1 MSKRTPL
8 LLNYAL
14 CFVLAAFFGLV
25 AVFSLRANNLEAVRL
40 RDRVLEVDK
49 NNGDVEKALRE
60 LQKYTYAHMHTDLA
74 TNTNVYPPIQLKYR
88 YDRLVTAEKQR
99 VEAIMAKVYTDAQA
113 ECERQNPTDFSG
125 RNRVPCVEAYVTS
138 HKVAEQRINPDL
150 YKFDF
155 ASPVWSPD
163 LAGISL
169 VLAGVFAAM
178 GGFALL
184 LRTWL
189 KDRFI

>member
-1 MSKRTPL
+1 MSKHTSPF
-8 LLNYAL
+8 LNYTL
-14 CFVLAAFFGLV
+14 CFILAAFFGLV
-25 AVFSLRANNLEAVRL
+25 AILSLRANNMEAIRL
-40 RDRVLEVDK
+40 RNHVLEVDK

-60 LQKYTYAHMHTDLA
+60 LRSYTYQHMHTDLA
-74 TNTNVYPPIQLKYR
+74 SSTNVYPPVQLKYR
-88 YDRLVTAEKQR
+88 YDRLVTAEKER
-99 VEAIMAKVYTDAQA
+99 VQAIMAKVYTDAQA

-138 HKVAEQRINPDL
+138 HKVAEQSINPDL

-169 VLAGVFAAM
+169 VLTGVFTAA
-178 GGFALL
+178 GAFALI
-184 LRTWL
+184 LRQWA
-189 KDRFI
+189 KGKFI